1 MSVRIVQI
9 SDLHFGREIPRIAE
23 AMREELSAQNPALV
37 AVCGDLTQTAR
48 EREFVAAREFLDGIT
63 APALVVPGNHDLPGW
78 RVWSRFTRPWRR
90 WRRHLRTE
98 PYATVSEESPGLVA
112 VGVNTARSWGFHPD
126 WSRGRIDA
134 RQVAEV
140 LEAFERSKPEDL
152 RVLVTHHPFL
162 LTKASRLRGMVGRSA
177 LALERLRRRCDLLL
191 GGHTHLSYCGAAG
204 GMVVAQS
211 GTAFSNRL
219 KGEPN
224 GYNLIDA
231 DGPRLTVTTLQWD
244 GTKFAPAQ
252 RSTFERDEDRT
263 WRHADDPAERL
274 SLRE

>member
-1 MSVRIVQI
+1 MKVRVAQI
-9 SDLHFGREIPRIAE
+9 SDLHFGREISEIVAGLQ
-23 AMREELSAQNPALV
+23 EELSSRSPALV

-48 EREFVAAREFLDGIT
+48 EREFVAARSFLEGIA
-63 APALVVPGNHDLPGW
+63 APTLVVPGNHDLPGW
-78 RVWSRFTRPWRR
+78 RVWSRFARPWRR
-90 WRRHLRTE
+90 WRRHLGTE
-98 PYATVSEESPGLVA
+98 PYSTVSAVSPGLVG

-126 WSRGRIDA
+126 WSRGRINT
-134 RQVAEV
+134 RQVS
-140 LEAFERSKPEDL
+140 EALGVFEESSSSDL

-162 LTKASRLRGMVGRSA
+162 LTQASRTRGMVGRSA
-177 LALERLRRRCDLLL
+177 GAFERLKAKCDLLL

-231 DGPRLTVTTLQWD
+231 DGPRMTVTTMQWN
-244 GTKFAPAQ
+244 GTRFEESA
-252 RSTFERDEDRT
+252 RNDFERDDTRT
-263 WRHADDPAERL
+263 WHPAD
-274 SLRE
+274 

>member
-1 MSVRIVQI
+1 MSVRIAQI
-9 SDLHFGREIPRIAE
+9 SDLHFGRDIPEIVSALKDEFRT
-23 AMREELSAQNPALV
+23 REPALV
-37 AVCGDLTQTAR
+37 AVCGDLTQTAK
-48 EREFVAAREFLDGIT
+48 EREFAAASSFLAEIP
-63 APALVVPGNHDLPGW
+63 APTLVVPGNHDLPGW

-98 PYATVSEESPGLVA
+98 PYETVSRVSDGIAA

-126 WSRGRIDA
+126 WSRGRINTH
-134 RQVAEV
+134 QIGSV
-140 LEAFERSKPEDL
+140 LAVFDEADPADL

-162 LTKASRLRGMVGRSA
+162 LTQASRTRGMVGRSA
-177 LALERLRRRCDLLL
+177 AALERLRRKCDLLL
-191 GGHTHLSYCGAAG
+191 GGHTHLSYCGAVG

-231 DGPRLTVTTLQWD
+231 DGPHMMVRTMQWN
-244 GTKFAPAQ
+244 GSGFEESA
-252 RSTFERDEDRT
+252 RNTFERDDKRT
-263 WRHADDPAERL
+263 WRPADEVARQTRFD
-274 SLRE
+274 